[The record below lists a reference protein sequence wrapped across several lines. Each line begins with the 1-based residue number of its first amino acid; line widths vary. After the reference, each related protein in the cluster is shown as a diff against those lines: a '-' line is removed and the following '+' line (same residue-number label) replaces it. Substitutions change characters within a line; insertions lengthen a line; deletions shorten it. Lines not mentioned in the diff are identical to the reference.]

1 MVHVSMLSSLNYY
14 TNTCLYMLMTKA
26 KLYPYINRFTG
37 EIQIMTKSQGKE
49 LNEDWARA
57 KMVTNNE
64 GKRVF
69 RFKLAAPV
77 TGKDGKVHMG
87 TAIVD
92 LTESDEPAQL
102 EAANG
107 ERNTK

>member
-1 MVHVSMLSSLNYY
+1 
-14 TNTCLYMLMTKA
+14 MLMTKQ

-37 EIQIMTKSQGKE
+37 EIEIMTKTQGKE

-57 KMVTNNE
+57 KMVTNQE

-77 TGKDGKVHMG
+77 TDKDGNTHMG

-92 LTESDEPAQL
+92 LTEADAEPEEL
-102 EAANG
+102 EAVDG
-107 ERNTK
+107 KRNTE